1 VFHIIKYIVG
11 LVRSVFPKIELFAAR
26 RNNLFIEE
34 KAKLAPSI
42 VLASFTLII

>member
-1 VFHIIKYIVG
+1 MSPSKELKLMNNWISA
-11 LVRSVFPKIELFAAR
+11 VRI
-26 RNNLFIEE
+26 NHYFIEE